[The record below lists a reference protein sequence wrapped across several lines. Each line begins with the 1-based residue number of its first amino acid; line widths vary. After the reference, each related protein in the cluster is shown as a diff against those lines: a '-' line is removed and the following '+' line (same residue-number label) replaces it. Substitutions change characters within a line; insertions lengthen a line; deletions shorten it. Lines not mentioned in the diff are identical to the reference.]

1 MAKIEQA
8 LFCSFGL
15 TKAFRF
21 QQPSNTIDKCQE
33 SHLFVAPALF
43 FLGGGEPFSTDA
55 FHKTLP
61 LFLEAERRKRG
72 GLPLALP
79 VFPHVTCQ
87 KTKQFVFLYETT

>member
-21 QQPSNTIDKCQE
+21 LQPSKTIDKCQE
-33 SHLFVAPALF
+33 SHPFVAPALF
-43 FLGGGEPFSTDA
+43 FWGGESRSAPMPFTR
-55 FHKTLP
+55 P
-61 LFLEAERRKRG
+61 YPCFLEAERRKRG

-87 KTKQFVFLYETT
+87 KTKQFVFLYETI